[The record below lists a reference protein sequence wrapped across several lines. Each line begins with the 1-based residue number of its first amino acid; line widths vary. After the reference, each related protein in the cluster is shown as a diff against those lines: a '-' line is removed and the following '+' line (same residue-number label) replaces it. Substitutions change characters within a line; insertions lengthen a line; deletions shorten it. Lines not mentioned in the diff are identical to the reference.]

1 MFYYER
7 MSMAQWLT
15 LKSSTLLVRDRFS
28 GGQSIY
34 LLFNSDIENFLLK
47 TNGGKTE
54 DLILLF
60 L

>member
-1 MFYYER
+1 
-7 MSMAQWLT
+7 MAQLLT

-34 LLFNSDIENFLLK
+34 LLFNSDIEDFLLK